1 MATTTRQTSRQQKRS
16 HIHRRNLCQAAI
28 DQLLEPDVL
37 DAIVGE
43 ITPAICEGNPTEQ
56 CPAAVDVVIKQ
67 GLPMLAA
74 AGDDSNFGQVRKSLQ
89 NNCKSV
95 NMGHCDK
102 DNIDKSFS

>member
-1 MATTTRQTSRQQKRS
+1 MIWRQLQDRHLNNNKGHTSTEK
-16 HIHRRNLCQAAI
+16 NLSQAAI

-56 CPAAVDVVIKQ
+56 CPAAVDGVIRQ

-74 AGDDSNFGQVRKSLQ
+74 AGDDSGFAQVRKTLQ
-89 NNCKSV
+89 NHCNSV
-95 NMGHCDK
+95 NMGH
-102 DNIDKSFS
+102 